1 MLTLRRTLFYCV
13 LLFPV
18 AFYLNLTFLERR
30 LAFYSMLSSLALVF
44 AGIWIA
50 DRVATKRVEKY
61 RQWRA
66 AREAAIVRLHRR
78 GVLGAITV
86 LALPGLSYA
95 PIGYGLY
102 PAFFRWIALVLGVW
116 VLATLALRK
125 RMPAALKPDLPLL
138 VLIPALAGI
147 GSMGVNAY
155 GSTDAT
161 CEGIEANPLVRPI
174 VTRRM
179 IVERPEIEDA
189 FPYDVKSDPAA
200 DRLFFTLK
208 QRRSGFLKMPWRPEA
223 ANDAIGVTS
232 FTEPDFSTATLIPI
246 SSDSTGTYPQ
256 RITVDAARGRIYV
269 VVLDV
274 DGDHTIRVI
283 DYRNGFEQVA
293 EIRPG
298 YEPIRVYLDEAR
310 NRLLILN
317 YEGAVG
323 VYDRDT
329 FEQTLYR
336 KVSRALFMG
345 LIDTF
350 VHHAERRA
358 YYASSV
364 SGEFLLLSE
373 EFLAPLIERNIKI
386 PTIGLDYDPATD
398 RVYAAGTLTREIAV
412 LNGETLELE
421 KTIPTG
427 TTVRELYLDLKR
439 RLIVT
444 AGYTD
449 GRLDLISLDDH
460 DTRASI
466 EVGRLARSIHLES
479 GTGRVFAASGCGLF
493 EVLVDRML
501 TEADSRSERDLPG
514 AAGD

>member
-1 MLTLRRTLFYCV
+1 MLTLRRTLLYCAM
-13 LLFPV
+13 LLPV

-30 LAFYSMLSSLALVF
+30 LAFYSVLSSLTLIF
-44 AGIWIA
+44 AGLWIG
-50 DRVATKRVEKY
+50 DRVAAKRIARY
-61 RQWRA
+61 REWRA
-66 AREAAIVRLHRR
+66 TREAAKTRLHRR
-78 GVLGAITV
+78 LVLGTIVLIAI
-86 LALPGLSYA
+86 PGLSYV

-102 PAFFRWIALVLGVW
+102 PVFFRWIALILGAW
-116 VLATLALRK
+116 VLAAFAWKTRVPDWLR
-125 RMPAALKPDLPLL
+125 PDLPLL
-138 VLIPALAGI
+138 VLIPTLAGI

-161 CEGIEANPLVRPI
+161 CEQIEASPFLRPI
-174 VTRRM
+174 VTRKM
-179 IVERPEIEDA
+179 IADRPEIDDA

-208 QRRSGFLKMPWRPEA
+208 QRRSGFLKLPWRPDEP
-223 ANDAIGVTS
+223 NDAIGVTS
-232 FTEPDFSTATLIPI
+232 FGAPDFATATLIHV
-246 SSDSTGTYPQ
+246 STDSTGTYPQ
-256 RITVDAARGRIYV
+256 RITVDASRGRIYV

-283 DYRNGFEQVA
+283 DYRNGFQQIA
-293 EIRPG
+293 DIRPR
-298 YEPIRVYLDEAR
+298 YEPIRVYLDEPR

-350 VHHAERRA
+350 VHHPERRA

-364 SGEFLLLSE
+364 SGEFLMLSE

-386 PTIGLDYDPATD
+386 PTIGLDYDPVTD
-398 RVYAAGTLTREIAV
+398 RVYAAGTLTREVAV
-412 LNGETLELE
+412 LNGETLELD

-439 RLIVT
+439 RLIIT

-449 GRLDLISLDDH
+449 GRLDLIGLDDH
-460 DTRASI
+460 ETRASV
-466 EVGRLARSIHLES
+466 EVGRLARSIHLERD
-479 GTGRVFAASGCGLF
+479 TGRVFAASGCGLF

-501 TEADSRSERDLPG
+501 AAADPLG
-514 AAGD
+514 ATGN

>member
-1 MLTLRRTLFYCV
+1 MLSLGRTLFYCA

-30 LAFYSMLSSLALVF
+30 LAFYSMLSTLALVL
-44 AGIWIA
+44 AGIWVG
-50 DRVATKRVEKY
+50 DRVAAKKVPRY
-61 RQWRA
+61 AGWRA
-66 AREAAIVRLHRR
+66 AREAAIMRLHRR
-78 GVLGAITV
+78 GVLGAITI

-102 PAFFRWIALVLGVW
+102 PDFFRGIALVLGVW
-116 VLATLALRK
+116 VLAALVWKTRL
-125 RMPAALKPDLPLL
+125 PDALKPDLPLL

-161 CEGIEANPLVRPI
+161 CEQIEASPFVRPI
-174 VTRRM
+174 ITRKM
-179 IVERPEIEDA
+179 IVDRPEIEDA

-208 QRRSGFLKMPWRPEA
+208 QRRSGFLKLPWKPDIP
-223 ANDAIGVTS
+223 NDAIGVTS
-232 FTEPDFSTATLIPI
+232 FTSPDFASATLIPI

-256 RITVDAARGRIYV
+256 RITVDASRGRIYV

-274 DGDHTIRVI
+274 DGDHAVHVL
-283 DYRNGFEQVA
+283 DYRDGLSDVA
-293 EIRPG
+293 QIHPG
-298 YEPIRVYLDEAR
+298 YEPIRVYLDEGR

-350 VHHAERRA
+350 VHHAERRV

-364 SGEFLLLSE
+364 SGEFLMLSE

-386 PTIGLDYDPATD
+386 PTIGLDYDPVTD

-427 TTVRELYLDLKR
+427 TTVRELYLDLRR
-439 RLIVT
+439 RLIIT

-449 GRLDLISLDDH
+449 GRLDLIDLDDH
-460 DTRASI
+460 DTRSSV
-466 EVGRLARSIHLES
+466 ELGRLTRSIHLDP

-501 TEADSRSERDLPG
+501 
-514 AAGD
+514 AAEPSWFTGN